1 MLMDTTFCMESG
13 QVKTGD
19 DADDTFVKMLQEVS
33 RITVPMA
40 YGIATKCPNIVSL
53 AEGLNDHGPLALE
66 HVRVRPQTL
75 EPNAWLIRS
84 LYRKRQTKM
93 GRSRTGELDR
103 LPARDYTIFSWH
115 PIPLLPTSK

>member
-40 YGIATKCPNIVSL
+40 YGIAMKCPNIASL
-53 AEGLNDHGPLALE
+53 AEGLKDHGPLALE
-66 HVRVRPQTL
+66 DVRVRPHIL
-75 EPNAWLIRS
+75 KPRAWLI
-84 LYRKRQTKM
+84 
-93 GRSRTGELDR
+93 
-103 LPARDYTIFSWH
+103 
-115 PIPLLPTSK
+115 